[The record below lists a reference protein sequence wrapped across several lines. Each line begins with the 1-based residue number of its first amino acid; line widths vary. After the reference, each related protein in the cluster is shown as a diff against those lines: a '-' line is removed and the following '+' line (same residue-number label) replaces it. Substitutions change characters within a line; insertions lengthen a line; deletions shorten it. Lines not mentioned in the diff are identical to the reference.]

1 MGIAYYAGTRGKL
14 MRRAA
19 ARPSSLWWRSAV
31 VHRWGWVRGAE
42 EIINEDT
49 ESCAFGQGHRSP
61 ALTGLCPC
69 GGGKGGLLCF
79 LSGDEVA
86 WGLPWK
92 PRVSLLALA
101 HRGGEE
107 PIYWWLSCIFDHL
120 RVLEIKVSPLCSTGG
135 CSILP
140 PTLLLNAADWT
151 QLRWFSGCWLK
162 GQRRRVGWIP
172 PEKQQE
178 KKKKRKKTKIY
189 FLKSGDQLCF
199 WTTTSAVV
207 VAAVHGAELGL
218 QEWWRRW
225 VSQWSVL
232 PEWGKLL

>member
-1 MGIAYYAGTRGKL
+1 MGIAYNAGTRGKL

-49 ESCAFGQGHRSP
+49 ESSCAFGQGHRSP
-61 ALTGLCPC
+61 ALAGLCPC

-86 WGLPWK
+86 WGVPWK

-140 PTLLLNAADWT
+140 PTLLLHAAEA
-151 QLRWFSGCWLK
+151 S
-162 GQRRRVGWIP
+162 
-172 PEKQQE
+172 
-178 KKKKRKKTKIY
+178 
-189 FLKSGDQLCF
+189 
-199 WTTTSAVV
+199 
-207 VAAVHGAELGL
+207 
-218 QEWWRRW
+218 
-225 VSQWSVL
+225 
-232 PEWGKLL
+232 

>member
-1 MGIAYYAGTRGKL
+1 MGIAYNAGTRGKL

-49 ESCAFGQGHRSP
+49 ESSCAFGQGHRSP
-61 ALTGLCPC
+61 ALAGLCPC

-79 LSGDEVA
+79 LSGDEVT
-86 WGLPWK
+86 WGCPLKTKSFSPCVGSQ
-92 PRVSLLALA
+92 RRRRAHLLVAELYFWPSACLGDKSFPALLD
-101 HRGGEE
+101 E
-107 PIYWWLSCIFDHL
+107 W
-120 RVLEIKVSPLCSTGG
+120 VLYSPTDS
-135 CSILP
+135 SIERS
-140 PTLLLNAADWT
+140 WS

-178 KKKKRKKTKIY
+178 KKKTK
-189 FLKSGDQLCF
+189 
-199 WTTTSAVV
+199 
-207 VAAVHGAELGL
+207 
-218 QEWWRRW
+218 
-225 VSQWSVL
+225 
-232 PEWGKLL
+232 